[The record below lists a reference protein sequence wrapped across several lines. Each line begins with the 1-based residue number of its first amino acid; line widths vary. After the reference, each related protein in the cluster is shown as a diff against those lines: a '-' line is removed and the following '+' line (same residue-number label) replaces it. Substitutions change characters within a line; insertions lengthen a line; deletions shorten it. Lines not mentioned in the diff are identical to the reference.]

1 MALTTLSSLKALNRM
16 TMPISR
22 AAMAVWTR
30 IRVRFNVRSS
40 LSFVP
45 YISTMN
51 DVVMAMRAEL
61 ADENADAIIPSMKKM
76 ATEYER

>member
-1 MALTTLSSLKALNRM
+1 
-16 TMPISR
+16 
-22 AAMAVWTR
+22 
-30 IRVRFNVRSS
+30 
-40 LSFVP
+40 
-45 YISTMN
+45 MN